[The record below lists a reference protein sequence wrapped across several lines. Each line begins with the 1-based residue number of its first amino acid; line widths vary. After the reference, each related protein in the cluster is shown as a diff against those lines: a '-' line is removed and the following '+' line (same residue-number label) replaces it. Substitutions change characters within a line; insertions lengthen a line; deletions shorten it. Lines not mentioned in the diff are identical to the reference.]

1 MNDSKKLIIYINLST
16 EFEDCTEGS
25 ESARVF
31 DFSNFEL
38 VPVNDTHT
46 FTNGSWKFLHRL
58 QSPWRGSMITEK
70 YVRGEWLMQA
80 FSRQYSDICATFHN
94 PLEPF
99 YDFTK
104 DMVGCPAEKGVR
116 F

>member
-1 MNDSKKLIIYINLST
+1 M
-16 EFEDCTEGS
+16 
-25 ESARVF
+25 R
-31 DFSNFEL
+31 
-38 VPVNDTHT
+38 P
-46 FTNGSWKFLHRL
+46 L
-58 QSPWRGSMITEK
+58 QSPWHGSLTTEK
-70 YVRGEWLMQA
+70 YIRGEWLMQA
-80 FSRQYSDICATFHN
+80 LSRKYDDICTSFHN